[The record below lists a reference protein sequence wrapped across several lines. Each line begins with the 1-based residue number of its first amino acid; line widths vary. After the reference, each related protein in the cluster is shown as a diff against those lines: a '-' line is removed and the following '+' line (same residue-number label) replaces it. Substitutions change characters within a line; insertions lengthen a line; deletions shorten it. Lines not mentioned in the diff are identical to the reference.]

1 MLKSYYTVMKEH
13 PGKGETERSYSTT
26 ALPGAAHV
34 WHSFTPFKH
43 RFHAWLSL
51 RRRCWTAD
59 RRLRR
64 GLPSHVLCPLCGT
77 VDETA
82 DHISLQCVFSHAI
95 WTGFGRRT
103 GLDLPPPSTDS
114 LLPIWWPAFSDRLAR
129 LDAKKANSAIM
140 LVLRALWV
148 ERNARVFDGVVSP
161 VGVVLDR
168 AVEEW
173 NLWLASRRGLSRGV
187 N

>member
-82 DHISLQCVFSHAI
+82 DHISLQCAFSHAI
-95 WTGFGRRT
+95 WTGFGRRA
-103 GLDLPPPSTDS
+103 GLDLPPPSADS
-114 LLPIWWPAFSDRLAR
+114 LLPIWWRSQWKRKSNWHLYFSLSMY
-129 LDAKKANSAIM
+129 NGYI
-140 LVLRALWV
+140 LVLPRRIIDDMKKKRNVKKDFVRDALL
-148 ERNARVFDGVVSP
+148 AQSLSP
-161 VGVVLDR
+161 HI
-168 AVEEW
+168 
-173 NLWLASRRGLSRGV
+173 
-187 N
+187 